1 MANLRLRSRKGNYM
15 PNENKMTYDQ
25 AMIRLN
31 EIVAELE
38 KNEVP
43 LEDAIKLFEEGLNLV
58 NECEKKLNTFDQRL
72 QQVMKD
78 HNLSDQ
84 NHEQ

>member
-1 MANLRLRSRKGNYM
+1 
-15 PNENKMTYDQ
+15 MTYDQ

-78 HNLSDQ
+78 HNLSDS

>member
-1 MANLRLRSRKGNYM
+1 M

-58 NECEKKLNTFDQRL
+58 TECEKKLNTFDQRL

-78 HNLSDQ
+78 HNLSDP

>member
-1 MANLRLRSRKGNYM
+1 M

>member
-1 MANLRLRSRKGNYM
+1 M

-72 QQVMKD
+72 QQVMRD
-78 HNLSDQ
+78 HNLSDS

>member
-1 MANLRLRSRKGNYM
+1 M

-58 NECEKKLNTFDQRL
+58 NECE
-72 QQVMKD
+72 
-78 HNLSDQ
+78 
-84 NHEQ
+84 

>member
-1 MANLRLRSRKGNYM
+1 M

-58 NECEKKLNTFDQRL
+58 NECEKKLNEL
-72 QQVMKD
+72 QK
-78 HNLSDQ
+78 
-84 NHEQ
+84 EAEKF

>member
-1 MANLRLRSRKGNYM
+1 M

-78 HNLSDQ
+78 HNLSDS